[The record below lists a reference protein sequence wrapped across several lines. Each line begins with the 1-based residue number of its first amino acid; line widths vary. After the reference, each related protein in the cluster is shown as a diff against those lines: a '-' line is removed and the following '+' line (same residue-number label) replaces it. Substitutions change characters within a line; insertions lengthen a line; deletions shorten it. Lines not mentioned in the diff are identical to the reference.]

1 MIKVLQAP
9 LFARTKKKLH
19 PWQIGLLDQ
28 EIKLI
33 CDDPTVGVEKKGDL
47 AGVFVHKFKM
57 KRDLYL
63 IAYTYDSESR
73 TLIMLG
79 ALENFYR
86 DLKRY
91 Q

>member
-1 MIKVLQAP
+1 VIKVFQTP

-19 PWQIGLLDQ
+19 PWQIGILDQ

-33 CDDPTVGVEKKGDL
+33 GEDPTIGAAKKGDL

-63 IAYTYDSESR
+63 LAYTYDSESR

-79 ALENFYR
+79 AHENFYR

>member
-1 MIKVLQAP
+1 VIKVLQTP
-9 LFARTKKKLH
+9 LFARAKKKLH
-19 PWQIGLLDQ
+19 LWQIGLLDQ

-33 CDDPTVGVEKKGDL
+33 SEDPTIGEVKRGDL

-63 IAYTYDSESR
+63 LAYTYDSESR

-79 ALENFYR
+79 AHENFNH

>member
-1 MIKVLQAP
+1 MIKVLQTP
-9 LFARTKKKLH
+9 LFVRTKKKLY
-19 PWQIGLLDQ
+19 PWQIGILDK

-33 CDDPTVGVEKKGDL
+33 CEDPTIGEAKRGDL

-57 KRDLYL
+57 KRDLHL
-63 IAYTYDSESR
+63 LAYTYDSESR

-79 ALENFYR
+79 AHENYYR

>member
-1 MIKVLQAP
+1 MKVFQTP
-9 LFARTKKKLH
+9 LFARTKRKLH
-19 PWQIGLLDQ
+19 SWQIGILDK

-33 CDDPTVGVEKKGDL
+33 CEDPTIGEAKKGDL

-63 IAYTYDSESR
+63 LAYTYNSESR

-79 ALENFYR
+79 AHANFYR

>member
-1 MIKVLQAP
+1 VIKVFQTP

-19 PWQIGLLDQ
+19 LWQIGLLDQ

-33 CDDPTVGVEKKGDL
+33 CEDPTIGVVKKGDL
-47 AGVFVHKFKM
+47 AGIFVHKFKM
-57 KRDLYL
+57 KKDLYL
-63 IAYTYDSESR
+63 LAYTYDSESR

-79 ALENFYR
+79 AHENFYR

-91 Q
+91 H